1 MTAHTATH
9 STLLT
14 TALPAIGDSVRLR
27 NFLIA
32 VAASGLITLA
42 AKIQIPFYP
51 VPLTLQTFMIVVLAM
66 ALGWRLAT
74 LTLVLYLA
82 EGALGLPVF
91 AGTPEKGL
99 GLAYMAGP
107 TGGYL
112 LGFLLAAG
120 ACGWLAERGWDR
132 RFLSTLAAMFIGHVL
147 IFVPGL
153 LWLGFI
159 VGWDQPVL
167 AWGLYPFLPG
177 MVLKI
182 LLGMLALRSAWV
194 LTGKYKRLDLR

>member
-1 MTAHTATH
+1 MTAHTTTH
-9 STLLT
+9 STLLST
-14 TALPAIGDSVRLR
+14 VLPIIGEHARLR

-32 VAASGLITLA
+32 LAASGLITLA

-51 VPLTLQTFMIVVLAM
+51 VPLTMQTFMIVVLAM

-74 LTLVLYLA
+74 LSLVLYLA
-82 EGALGLPVF
+82 EGMLGLPVF

-120 ACGWLAERGWDR
+120 TCGWLAERGWDR
-132 RFLSTLAAMFIGHVL
+132 HHLSTLAAMCIGHVV

-153 LWLGFI
+153 LWLGII

-167 AWGLYPFLPG
+167 AWGLYPFVPG
-177 MVLKI
+177 MILKI
-182 LLGMLALRSAWV
+182 ILGMLALRSAWV
-194 LTGKYKRLDLR
+194 LTGKRRRLDVR

>member
-1 MTAHTATH
+1 MTAHTTTH

-14 TALPAIGDSVRLR
+14 TFLPTVGSRVHWR
-27 NFLIA
+27 NLVLAF
-32 VAASGLITLA
+32 AATGLITLA

-51 VPLTLQTFMIVVLAM
+51 VPLTMQTFMVIVLAM

-82 EGALGLPVF
+82 EGAMGLPVF

-99 GLAYMAGP
+99 GFAYMIGP

-112 LGFLLAAG
+112 LGFVLAAG
-120 ACGWLAERGWDR
+120 VCGWLAQRGWDR
-132 RFLSTLAAMFIGHVL
+132 RHSSTLAAMCIGHLL

-153 LWLGFI
+153 LWLGFMI
-159 VGWDQPVL
+159 GWDKPVL
-167 AWGLYPFLPG
+167 ELGLYPFLYG
-177 MVLKI
+177 TGLKI
-182 LLGMLALRSAWV
+182 ILGTLALRSAWV
-194 LTGKYKRLDLR
+194 LTGKRKHLDLR